1 MENERRSIMN
11 SLRKLEIVSFIL
23 TIVALYLLSL
33 PNVHTFTVFGISML
47 VQMIIF
53 YKTKQPFLFMQ
64 MVVILFFNVYNYWS
78 WTAQGIG

>member
-1 MENERRSIMN
+1 MVGIMN

-23 TIVALYLLSL
+23 TIIALYLLSL
-33 PNVHTFTVFGISML
+33 PNIHTFTVFAVSML
-47 VQMIIF
+47 VQMRIF

-64 MVVILFFNVYNYWS
+64 MVVILCFNVYNFWS

>member
-1 MENERRSIMN
+1 MN